1 MELGSDVRI
10 FKTRDFARLIR
21 KTDIDD
27 RTLAAAVDQAA
38 KGLVDA
44 QLGSGLIKQRIGRKG
59 QGKSGGY
66 RTIIALRAG
75 DRAVFMHCFA
85 KNEQASITE
94 QQLQSLRELA
104 THYLTMTGSQV
115 ELLLRVGEL
124 IEVKHGR

>member
-44 QLGSGLIKQRIGRKG
+44 QLGSGLIKQRIVRKG
-59 QGKSGGY
+59 QGESGGY

-75 DRAVFMHCFA
+75 DRAVFIA
-85 KNEQASITE
+85 KNEQANITE

-124 IEVKHGR
+124 IEVKHGK